1 MRKPIKDMTP
11 AEKQERIGHLSHKY
25 YDINT
30 TPSTILREEMQ
41 YTETDAH
48 MLDMLKRM
56 ETMEI
61 QRNEINNE
69 CSAKLTSEM
78 RVWKGVF
85 KYQKDD
91 LAKKHEKQKLLPPF
105 GRACAYWNPKEL
117 ERVQRQEVD
126 ALKRE
131 QEQTSKQIRDIA
143 MRRLNNFDDQM
154 RSVFIDA
161 VKYIYR

>member
-1 MRKPIKDMTP
+1 MKKLIKDMTP

-61 QRNEINNE
+61 QRSTIDKE

-78 RVWKGVF
+78 RVWKQVF
-85 KYQKDD
+85 ESQNNE
-91 LAKKHEKQKLLPPF
+91 LARKHEKQRLVPPF
-105 GRACAYWNPKEL
+105 GRPGFYWNLKEL
-117 ERVQRQEVD
+117 EQVQKQEVA
-126 ALKRE
+126 ALQRE
-131 QEQTSKQIRDIA
+131 QEKDRKKVRDIV
-143 MRRLNNFDDQM
+143 MMKLDSFDNTM
-154 RSVFIDA
+154 HSVFMEA